1 MLPERPRLGQRFCF
15 LIKEVK
21 EEAEKNSPQ
30 IILTRFDDLFIRKLL
45 EQEVPQVKK
54 DLVAIRDILRL
65 PGLISKVV
73 VEKGKEAI
81 KKGLELDPTGAC
93 IGRRAERIEEISRLA
108 LPERVHIV
116 TWSED
121 KTKLLDKLLSPIKL
135 IRINQQGDN

>member
-81 KKGLELDPTGAC
+81 RKGLELDPAGTC
-93 IGRRAERIEEISRLA
+93 IGRGAERIEVVSRFA
-108 LPERVHIV
+108 YPERVHIV
-116 TWSED
+116 PWSED
-121 KTKLLDKLLSPIKL
+121 KTKLLDKLLSPVKL